1 MHRESGL
8 SRRGF
13 IGATATGSAAVMA
26 GPAVQTA
33 AAHELPRREREN
45 LVPRQNIGIQLYS
58 LRDMAA
64 ADLPATFDMLEDIG
78 YPEVELF
85 QLHGRTAAELRALLD
100 ARGLRAI
107 GAHVGIDRWRNELET
122 VLDEAEAL
130 GMPYVGVPGIFPP
143 PPPEV
148 SEWRSLAREL
158 NRYGEAAADRGLR
171 FYYHNHDF
179 EFAARRRPGALRP
192 DARPHGPGPRVL
204 RARHLLDR
212 HRGPSTRSTTSAA
225 TTSRAGRCST
235 SRTGRRRRRPRAE
248 LRRPGEG
255 IINFPRIFR
264 ELQNKHYHHFLVER
278 DTQPNP
284 RRTAPWATSTW
295 ST

>member
-58 LRDMAA
+58 LRDMAGA
-64 ADLPATFDMLEDIG
+64 RPAGDVRHARGHRLSGGGALPAPRPHRRRSGAPCWT
-78 YPEVELF
+78 
-85 QLHGRTAAELRALLD
+85 RAAS
-100 ARGLRAI
+100 ARSA
-107 GAHVGIDRWRNELET
+107 AHVGIDRWRNELET

-143 PPPEV
+143 PPPDV

-179 EFAARRRPGALRP
+179 EFAARP
-192 DARPHGPGPRVL
+192 
-204 RARHLLDR
+204 
-212 HRGPSTRSTTSAA
+212 AA
-225 TTSRAGRCST
+225 RCST
-235 SRTGRRRRRPRAE
+235 T
-248 LRRPGEG
+248 
-255 IINFPRIFR
+255 
-264 ELQNKHYHHFLVER
+264 
-278 DTQPNP
+278 
-284 RRTAPWATSTW
+284 
-295 ST
+295 